1 MSDTITQLPSA
12 PLPTDTTA
20 QFNEKAF
27 NLVAAL
33 DTFVDETNIL
43 AASVEADAATAES
56 AATTATTKAGE
67 ALASKNAAESAK
79 DSALTYK
86 TAAENAAA
94 SAASSYDAFDDRYLG
109 AKSADPTTDNDGNAL
124 IEGAEYWNTV
134 SKQRRTW
141 NGSQWVATFLP
152 AGSYVN
158 GPASATDG
166 DFVTFDGPT
175 GKSVKSA
182 TKATQAE
189 MEAGTEVALR
199 AMSPANV
206 KQAID
211 KLASG
216 GGAGGA
222 TVTTSMTTNVTLT
235 NQSKRLQIFTPTASG
250 RTVTLPDATTLKEAG
265 GPVFV
270 LRNTNSNWPIA
281 IKDSSGA
288 NIGWVASDYD
298 SEIYLNSIAS
308 ATGNWVVRTSDQSAN
323 CGMFPYGEQ
332 SYHTNQSH
340 WRQIGKT
347 MSLQLNNDIAICSS
361 FFNSSYPALVVF
373 KTTPGGSFLITTTTS
388 GYDNS
393 FSNSYSCHDMCAIDS
408 NRIALINYTS
418 SGHAKSQITTFSAT
432 NTGTSITN
440 GIQTTVKTNPDAA
453 AAYCIKLLSST
464 KVIAT
469 VGANSNV
476 WVIVGTISGTGAS
489 STITWGTAVDTGIS
503 YSSTTATISVLSE
516 TLVQVNGQDKCA
528 SVSISGT
535 TCTVRGTAT
544 FNACWVM
551 SLVKINS
558 TSSMVFYTDFGTKND
573 SSLYCSVLTETG
585 SNPTI
590 SNTVELGISA
600 NQYGTSFISVADNKA
615 IVLSGYDPS
624 NFYHGENSKQKI
636 NYVSTISGIPTVIAT
651 GSMPFGRKNMNVEV
665 KNGLAVIPVCGLVD
679 GSYEYLGINRYAV
692 LGA

>member
-1 MSDTITQLPSA
+1 MAITPLPPA
-12 PLPTDTTA
+12 PLPSDTPT

-27 NLVAAL
+27 DLVAAL
-33 DTFVDETNIL
+33 DTFVTETNAL
-43 AASVEADAATAES
+43 AVAVDADATAADADASTASTQAGIATNQAGI
-56 AATTATTKAGE
+56 ATTKAGE
-67 ALASKNAAESAK
+67 AASSAAA
-79 DSALTYK
+79 ALTS
-86 TAAENAAA
+86 ANNAAA
-94 SAASSYDAFDDRYLG
+94 SYDSFDDRYLG
-109 AKSADPTTDNDGNAL
+109 AKGSDPSVDNDGGAL
-124 IEGAEYWNTV
+124 LTGALYWNTGANQMRVWSGSAWEV
-134 SKQRRTW
+134 SY
-141 NGSQWVATFLP
+141 LP
-152 AGSYVN
+152 ASSYLTDSDIGVSVQ
-158 GPASATDG
+158 PYDADIATVAAS
-166 DFVTFDGPT
+166 
-175 GKSVKSA
+175 
-182 TKATQAE
+182 QAE
-189 MEAGTEVALR
+189 MEAGTETALR
-199 AMSPANV
+199 SMSPSSVA
-206 KQAID
+206 QAIAA
-211 KLASG
+211 LASG

-222 TVTTSMTTNVTLT
+222 TVTASMSSNVVLT
-235 NQSKRLQIFTPTASG
+235 NESTKLQVFTPTAFG
-250 RTVTLPDATTLKEAG
+250 RTVTLPNATTMNDAG

-332 SYHTNQSH
+332 SYHNNTSH

-440 GIQTTVKTNPDAA
+440 GIQTTVKTNPDVS

-469 VGANSNV
+469 VGSNSNV

-503 YSSTTATISVLSE
+503 YSGTTATISVLSE

-600 NQYGTSFISVADNKA
+600 NQYGTSFIGVADNKA